1 MMHLSIGKKIYLYIF
16 IFVLL
21 ASLNNYKLNL
31 LNNFK
36 LKNIVLNNL
45 GEFYN
50 KELNI
55 KILNLNNTNIFFLNK
70 NLVKE
75 IIYSNNLVDS
85 FNVFKQYPST
95 LKIQLKKT
103 EPIAYIILNGKKFI
117 IGANE
122 KLIDYY
128 KIEDH
133 VPLVFG
139 NPTPKQLIELK
150 NNITVSKLNYADIKN
165 LFFYKSGRWDL
176 EMNSGQIIRLPNENL
191 INSLINIYFFL
202 NNNDFDNIK
211 TIDAR
216 VRNQINIYE

>member
-55 KILNLNNTNIFFLNK
+55 KILNLNNNNIFFLNK

>member
-1 MMHLSIGKKIYLYIF
+1 MHLSIGKKIYLYIF

>member
-1 MMHLSIGKKIYLYIF
+1 MHLSIGKKIFLYIF

-95 LKIQLKKT
+95 LKIQLNKT
-103 EPIAYIILNGKKFI
+103 EPIAYIIVNGKKFI

-133 VPLVFG
+133 VPHVFG

-176 EMNSGQIIRLPNENL
+176 EMNSGQIIRLPKENL

-202 NNNDFDNIK
+202 NNNDFDNFK
-211 TIDAR
+211 NIDAR
-216 VRNQINIYE
+216 VPNQINIYE